1 MSDVE
6 SPNLVLTFNTLN
18 MMKMLE
24 YLIKSY
30 FCRIVMSGVH
40 CHVHLYLLSILT
52 FQLNK
57 NHFYSEI
64 DKLGPVIQSHSYHVY
79 VSFKATDV
87 IKIKI
92 KKMKLKLNEL
102 F

>member
-64 DKLGPVIQSHSYHVY
+64 DKLGPVIASYSIPLVSCICIFQSNGCD
-79 VSFKATDV
+79 KN
-87 IKIKI
+87 KN
-92 KKMKLKLNEL
+92 KKNQAEA
-102 F
+102 

>member
-64 DKLGPVIQSHSYHVY
+64 DKLGPVSH
-79 VSFKATDV
+79 
-87 IKIKI
+87 
-92 KKMKLKLNEL
+92 L
-102 F
+102 FNPTRIMYMYLSKQRM

>member
-64 DKLGPVIQSHSYHVY
+64 DKLGPVSQ
-79 VSFKATDV
+79 
-87 IKIKI
+87 
-92 KKMKLKLNEL
+92 L
-102 F
+102 FNPTRIMYMYLSKQRM